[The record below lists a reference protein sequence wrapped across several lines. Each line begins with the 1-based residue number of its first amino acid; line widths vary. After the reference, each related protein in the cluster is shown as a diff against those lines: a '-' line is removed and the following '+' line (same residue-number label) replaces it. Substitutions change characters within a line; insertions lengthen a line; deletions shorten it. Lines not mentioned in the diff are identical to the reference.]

1 MTEKQKSTG
10 KTHFYACMLITFV
23 QYAISV
29 FLVNV
34 DKIIQYYRR
43 KHSFLWSLAQRI
55 DKNQWNGCE
64 K

>member
-10 KTHFYACMLITFV
+10 ETHFYVYMLITFV

-29 FLVNV
+29 FLMNV

-43 KHSFLWSLAQRI
+43 KYSFLWSLAQRI
-55 DKNQWNGCE
+55 DKIQ
-64 K
+64 